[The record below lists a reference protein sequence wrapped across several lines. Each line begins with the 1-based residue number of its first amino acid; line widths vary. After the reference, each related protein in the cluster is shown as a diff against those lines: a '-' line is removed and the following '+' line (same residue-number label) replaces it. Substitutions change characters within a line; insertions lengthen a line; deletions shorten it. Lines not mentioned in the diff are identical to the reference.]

1 MNECTICKEIISLSL
16 FTMFITLKV
25 NVGCRKDTQKH
36 PVEEYK
42 V

>member
-1 MNECTICKEIISLSL
+1 
-16 FTMFITLKV
+16 MFITLKV